1 MSNKKVYWKGFE
13 ELEETPSFVKQRD
26 NEFAQDV
33 PLNEFLADEESV
45 SVTTNRR
52 DFLKFLGFS
61 LTAATLAAC
70 ETPIQKAI
78 PYVIKPENITPGEAN
93 YFASTYYDGSDFAG
107 IMIRSREGRPIKID
121 GNVSNPITKGCANA
135 RIQASVLNLYDTKRS
150 KTALKAGQPIS
161 WEQADS
167 EIVQKLEQIA
177 AKGGRTV
184 LLSNTIISPSTQ
196 SVIAEFK
203 TKYANVE
210 HIQYDSIS
218 YNAIRLANAQSFGK
232 SIIPFYNFD
241 KASAIVSFGADFLN
255 GWLLSDIFEKQYVA
269 TRKPDG
275 EVMSR
280 HFQFEATMSL
290 AGSNADYRYM
300 VKPSELGLG
309 LVALY
314 NYLASKL
321 GAEKTSA
328 PEISFVADVEATAEY
343 LLANKGKSLVVCG
356 LNDVNAQVI
365 TNRINQL
372 LGNYGTT
379 IDLSK
384 PVYLFQGDDK
394 VINTLVNDLASGK
407 VNGLITY
414 NTNPVYTLP
423 NGEALKDVIKNL
435 DLSVSFADRV
445 EETETAYLVP
455 DHNYLESW
463 NDFMPI
469 AGEYTL
475 QQPTIHPL
483 FDSRSAQ
490 ESLLVWAGLAKRTD
504 KNSAVYRDYI
514 KANWEKTI
522 YTSGSAGNFT
532 DFWNNSLYN
541 GYYSG
546 AKTSE
551 TTSVS
556 ISDSVSLDAA
566 AKALAEKAASSKGWE
581 VVLYEKVGVGD
592 GTLADNPI
600 LQELPDPISRVTWD
614 NYITMAPEDMD
625 KDEFRFN
632 KMMGEQEWAHVAK
645 VNVNGKEIAL
655 PVLAQPGQAPG
666 TIGIAV
672 GYGRKFGKSDE
683 VIGKNAFPLAA
694 YNELYTTVLLNA
706 TVTKAGDKHQ
716 LACTQTH
723 HTMMA
728 RDIVKE
734 SSLKEFQKNHKAGN
748 PDKRMHT
755 NVATLVAEGEHD
767 APVDKIDYWRPF
779 KMINHRWGLSI
790 DLNSCTGCGACV
802 VSCHIENNVP
812 VVGKDEIRRSRDMHW
827 LRIDRYYTSDAD
839 PKERYTEANSAN
851 KNARAKEIPGRNPR
865 VAFQPVMCQHC
876 NHAPCETVCPVIAT
890 SHSTEGL
897 NQMTYNRCV
906 GTRYCANNCP
916 YKVRRFNWFNYAD
929 NPKFDFYMN
938 DDLGKMV
945 LNPDVT
951 VRGRGVM
958 EKCSMCV
965 QRIQAGKLEAK
976 KAGHAVIDGDIQT
989 ACSDA
994 CPTNAIVFGDF
1005 NDASSELA
1013 KNAQN
1018 PRAYYLLEEVGVK
1031 PNVLYQTKIRN
1042 VDEEYGN
1049 AEVAEHHAAGGHD
1062 AHGASEGHGSHESHD
1077 SHAH

>member
-78 PYVIKPENITPGEAN
+78 PYVIKPERITPGVTN
-93 YFASTYYDGSDFAG
+93 YYASSYYDGSDFAS
-107 IMIRSREGRPIKID
+107 IMVRSREGRPIKID
-121 GNVSNPITKGCANA
+121 GNFSNPVTKGGTNA
-135 RIQASVLNLYDTKRS
+135 RIQASVLNLYDSKREKS
-150 KTALKAGQPIS
+150 AMKAGAPIAWS
-161 WEQADS
+161 EADS
-167 EIVQKLEQIA
+167 EIIAKLEQLA
-177 AKGGRTV
+177 AKGSKVV
-184 LLSNTIISPSTQ
+184 LLTNTIISPSTKA
-196 SVIAEFK
+196 VIADLK
-203 TKYANVE
+203 AKYANVE
-210 HIQYDSIS
+210 HVQQDSIS
-218 YNAIRLANAQSFGK
+218 YNAIRVANEQSFGK
-232 SIIPFYNFD
+232 AVIPSYQFD
-241 KASAIVSFGADFLN
+241 KANAIVSFGADFLN
-255 GWLLSDIFEKQYVA
+255 SWLMSGVYEGQYA
-269 TRKPDG
+269 KTRKPDHG
-275 EVMSR
+275 EMSR
-280 HFQFEATMSL
+280 HFQFEANMSL

-300 VKPSELGLG
+300 IKQSEIGLG
-309 LVALY
+309 LVALH
-314 NYLASKL
+314 NYLAGKL
-321 GAEKTSA
+321 GAAKLAGGEV
-328 PEISFVADVEATAEY
+328 SFAADIEFVGDY
-343 LLANKGKSLVVCG
+343 LIANKGKSLVVCG
-356 LNDVNAQVI
+356 LNDVNAQLI
-365 TNRINQL
+365 TNKINEM
-372 LGNYGTT
+372 LGSYGTT
-379 IDLSK
+379 IDLSS
-384 PVYLFQGDDK
+384 PVHLFQGDDK
-394 VINTLVNDLASGK
+394 AVNAVMNDILNNKIG
-407 VNGLITY
+407 GLICY
-414 NTNPVYTLP
+414 NTNPVYTSG
-423 NGEALKDVIKNL
+423 NNEALKAAIKGL
-435 DLSVSFADRV
+435 ELSVSFADRV
-445 EETETAYLVP
+445 EETETTYLLP

-463 NDFMPI
+463 NDFNPVG
-469 AGEYTL
+469 AEYSL

-490 ESLLVWAGLAKRTD
+490 ETLLVWAGLAKRTD
-504 KNSAVYRDYI
+504 KNSTVYRDYI
-514 KANWEKTI
+514 KTNWEKTI
-522 YTSGSAGNFT
+522 YTSSSAGNFV

-541 GYYSG
+541 GYYTG
-546 AKTSE
+546 AKASE

-556 ISDSVSLDAA
+556 MAESVSLDAA

-581 VVLYEKVGVGD
+581 VVLYEKVGIGD
-592 GTLADNPI
+592 GTLANNPI

-625 KDEFRFN
+625 KPEFGFN
-632 KMMGEQEWAHVAK
+632 KLFGEQEWAHVAK
-645 VNVNGKEIAL
+645 ITVNGTEISL

-666 TIGIAV
+666 TVGIAV
-672 GYGRKFGKSDE
+672 GYGRKFGKTDE
-683 VIGKNAFPLAA
+683 VIGKNAFGLVTFENGN
-694 YNELYTTVLLNA
+694 YSTFVLNA
-706 TVTKAGDKHQ
+706 ELVKAGEKYQ
-716 LACTQTH
+716 LAGTQTH

-812 VVGKDEIRRSRDMHW
+812 VVGKDEVRRSRDMHW

-929 NPKFDFYMN
+929 NAKFDYYMN

-1005 NDASSELA
+1005 NDTSSELA
-1013 KNAQN
+1013 KNSNN

-1031 PNVLYQTKIRN
+1031 PNVVYQTKIRN
-1042 VDEEYGN
+1042 VEEEYGN
-1049 AEVAEHHAAGGHD
+1049 AVEVEHHAAGHGAHDAGHD
-1062 AHGASEGHGSHESHD
+1062 SHESHD
-1077 SHAH
+1077 AHAH